1 MKKVIML
8 SEDEY
13 NDILLCVH
21 HILCDLK
28 YLRDG
33 YYRTEIKHQT
43 EEIKAILEGEK

>member
-1 MKKVIML
+1 MKKVVLL

-21 HILCDLK
+21 HILSNIQ

-33 YYRTEIKHQT
+33 FYRTEIKHQA
-43 EEIKAILEGEK
+43 EEIEKILDGET